1 MVWRMATGA
10 PAATLRTTP
19 FRREKDRQMPGLERD
34 GVWLNYQEIGSGS
47 APFVFVH
54 GAGGCDHTDFA
65 PQVAHFGQRH
75 RVVAVDLRG
84 HGSSSAPEQD
94 YSIPGHAD
102 DVAWMIQELGLYK
115 PIVVGH
121 SMGGAIAFDL
131 AARYPDLLGAIV
143 AIDAPVVVPPE
154 VGMAVA
160 GPLMGAMGT
169 PNWNR
174 ALRDFMASAM
184 HANDDPVRC
193 ERILTAMEAFPAYIG
208 QAEFRS
214 GFGGWDARA
223 AISACTA
230 PAMYIQAA
238 VPADLDLLR
247 QLCPGV
253 VIATTSGNGHWVQLE
268 APDQVN
274 TEIEGFVRALTGVAS
289 R

>member
-1 MVWRMATGA
+1 
-10 PAATLRTTP
+10 
-19 FRREKDRQMPGLERD
+19 MPGLERD
-34 GVWLNYQEIGSGS
+34 GVWLNYQEAGGGS
-47 APFVFVH
+47 PPIVFIH

-65 PQVAHFGQRH
+65 PQVAHFSQRH

-84 HGSSSAPEQD
+84 HGGSAAPAQD
-94 YSIPGHAD
+94 YSIPGHTD

-121 SMGGAIAFDL
+121 SMGGAIAFEL
-131 AARYPDLLGAIV
+131 AARNPDLPAAIV

-154 VGMAVA
+154 IGMAVA

-174 ALRDFMASAM
+174 ALREFMASAINP
-184 HANDDPVRC
+184 NDDPIRSN
-193 ERILTAMEAFPAYIG
+193 RILAAMEAFPARISE
-208 QAEFRS
+208 AEIRS

-223 AISACTA
+223 AISACTV

-238 VPADLDLLR
+238 VPADLELLR

-253 VIATTSGNGHWVQLE
+253 VIETTSDTGHWVQLE
-268 APDQVN
+268 APDRVN
-274 TEIEGFVRALTGVAS
+274 AAIDSFVRANTGVAS